1 MPITI
6 RTIIQSLAL
15 LLSCSTNAQNVYD
28 VTGGLEICLC
38 WDEPFENQAYTF
50 YTSAIGSVVG
60 IHFCDAQLDP
70 NDNLLLWEGMVGGI
84 PASPATLTGTFT
96 GLTVYS
102 ANNIL
107 SLSLTLNNAPPGF
120 PVCGDGV
127 TSPWR
132 LVAYSLV
139 DGTEEPPPCT
149 GTGLLC
155 PTVGVNN
162 LGNATAE
169 WIRLAGEQL
178 VLDDRFHG
186 STINLFDP
194 SGRLAAE
201 LPTQGRSSVT
211 LPSTLPNGTYAA
223 RAVWNRRPLTARFV
237 LLR

>member
-15 LLSCSTNAQNVYD
+15 LLSCGTNAQNVYD

-38 WDEPFENQAYTF
+38 WDEPFENQTYTF

-70 NDNLLLWEGMVGGI
+70 NDNLILWEGPVGST
-84 PASPATLTGTFT
+84 PAVPATLTGQFS
-96 GLTVYS
+96 GLTVFNVGNTLSMS
-102 ANNIL
+102 AAL
-107 SLSLTLNNAPPGF
+107 DPDPPGF

-149 GTGLLC
+149 STGLLC
-155 PTVGVNN
+155 PTAGVNN